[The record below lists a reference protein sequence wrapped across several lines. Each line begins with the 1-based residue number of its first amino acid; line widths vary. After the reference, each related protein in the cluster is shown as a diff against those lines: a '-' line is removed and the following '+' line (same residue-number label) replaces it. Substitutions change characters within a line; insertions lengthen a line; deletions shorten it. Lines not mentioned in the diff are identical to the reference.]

1 MSGADLREA
10 DLSGASLRKANL
22 SNAVLSE
29 ANLSEGSE
37 YPFQRTSEN
46 SVNAKFAEFTFH
58 ALE

>member
-10 DLSGASLRKANL
+10 DLSGASLRK
-22 SNAVLSE
+22 